1 MNAAHESHNG
11 DMSGKSLVKVTPVQP
26 GFHAPWQGWL
36 ALVIAIAA
44 LILVVIGWINFS
56 KVQKTQTAELNT
68 SLQAM
73 NQRLAAL
80 THSVAPQS
88 ELNTDMSTIQQTLKS
103 FSERLDSMDAALTD
117 LRRRSEEGRD
127 AWIKA
132 EAASLLMA
140 ANEQVQLYA
149 NPGMALK
156 ALQNAD
162 ERLRLLSDPRLIP
175 VRQEIA
181 REETAL
187 HAVPQADVEGMA
199 LTLASL
205 SESVDTL
212 PLKRVAPDHYMPGQP
227 AATAGSKPPTLWGRF
242 KAGVERLIKDIFTV
256 HHLNAPIVPLLAP
269 RQEYFLRQNLQLRLD
284 AARAALLE
292 HDGTSFQDSV
302 HMVREWLQR
311 YFNTRDGG
319 VQAAMAELAQMQ
331 HQQISPPLPDISASL
346 TLLRRLESARNQ
358 AP

>member
-1 MNAAHESHNG
+1 MNAAHESHAG
-11 DMSGKSLVKVTPVQP
+11 DTGGKSLVKVTPAP
-26 GFHAPWQGWL
+26 PALHASWQGWL

-44 LILVVIGWINFS
+44 LILVVIGWVNFS
-56 KVQKTQTAELNT
+56 KVQTAQTAELHAG
-68 SLQAM
+68 LQAM

-80 THSVAPQS
+80 TRSVASRS
-88 ELNTDMSTIQQTLKS
+88 ELNADVSTTRQTLKS
-103 FSERLDSMDAALTD
+103 FSERLDGMDAALTD

-156 ALQNAD
+156 ALENAD
-162 ERLRLLSDPRLIP
+162 ARLRLLSDPRLIP

-187 HAVPQADVEGMA
+187 HAVPQVDVQGMA

-212 PLKRVAPDHYMPGQP
+212 PLKRVAPDRYLPGQP
-227 AATAGSKPPTLWGRF
+227 AAIASREPPTLWGRF
-242 KAGVERLIKDIFTV
+242 KAGVERLVKDIFTV
-256 HHLNAPIVPLLAP
+256 HHLKAPIEPLLSP

-292 HDGTSFQDSV
+292 RDGAGFQDSV
-302 HMVREWLQR
+302 RMVREWLQR
-311 YFNTRDGG
+311 YFNAQNGG
-319 VQAAMAELAQMQ
+319 VQAAVTELAQMQ
-331 HQQISPPLPDISASL
+331 QQQINPPLPDISASL
-346 TLLRRLESARNQ
+346 TLLRRLESARNK

>member
-1 MNAAHESHNG
+1 MNAAHESRNG
-11 DMSGKSLVKVTPVQP
+11 DMSGKSLVKVTPAQP
-26 GFHAPWQGWL
+26 GLHAPWQGWL

-212 PLKRVAPDHYMPGQP
+212 PLKRVAPDRYLPGQP
-227 AATAGSKPPTLWGRF
+227 AAITGSEPPTLWGRF
-242 KAGVERLIKDIFTV
+242 KAGVVRLIKDIFTV

-292 HDGTSFQDSV
+292 HDGASFQDSV

-346 TLLRRLESARNQ
+346 ILLRRQESARNQ